1 MSLEDIKRVTQN
13 FHDDNFI
20 GGGGFGKVY
29 KGNLQDGDGFK
40 TIVAKRLDTRFG
52 QGEQQFFSELQILL
66 DYKHENVI
74 GLVGYCD
81 ETDEKVLIYEY
92 LSKGS
97 LDRYLNHTS
106 LTWVKRL
113 NICIDVARALD
124 FLHGGVGKQAK
135 VIHRDIKTENILLN
149 NDWKAKLADFG
160 LSLICSINQE
170 TDYII
175 DHACG
180 TKGYVDPL
188 YRQSGFLT
196 IESDIYSFGVVLFE
210 ILCGRSTF
218 EIQKREGHYLRDF
231 IEKSFKE
238 GKHGEVV
245 FKQIREHIVPKSLI
259 TFQEVAYQCLHLER
273 EKRPTTKKVLM
284 QLKKALV
291 FQNMASTMNQ
301 FAHLQIPLEAVAK
314 ATNNFH
320 HDNIIEHGGVGIAYK
335 GRLLWSGRLMEII
348 ARRFDCKHVDGDLEF
363 LAEIS
368 ALSDLKHKN
377 LVSVIGFCDE
387 IDEKIIV
394 TTYGANGSLGQYLNS
409 LNLTWKQRLR
419 ICLGVA
425 RALSYLH
432 YDKGRDYAI
441 LHCNINS
448 NTILLD
454 DNWET
459 KLSGFEFSIKQS
471 LNYKDQVCP
480 CEHTG
485 TMGCM
490 DPAIEKTGG
499 VTQKSDIYS
508 FGVVLFE
515 TLCGRKAVIQNEADR
530 SLAQM
535 AKYGYENG
543 TLHDIIHP
551 QLLNQILSPQ
561 SLLIYSKVAYSCLNE
576 DRADRPNMH
585 YITAK
590 LEKALELQLRGEN
603 IVRLFFLFY
612 YLFFGVHHSCIL
624 IFLLNLYFYILFY
637 SKVPENRR

>member
-1 MSLEDIKRVTQN
+1 MILVIDNFSNGFLGVYLENLKDKRVLTWEKRLKICIDVAHALRYIHYEMEDQKAIINRDINGYNIGLDENFGAKIIDFWWSVLLSPDQENKDHHLIGVGRTSYRDPKYKKTHRLKKESDVYGFGVVLFEILCGRLAYDPIYLKESDIGLAHVARQSFSTGSLEELIDPIIKEEIGENKFVLNRGPNKDSLHTFITIAHQCVAETQDQRPTMKVVVKELEKALFFQNDNKDNPKMSLEDIKRVTQN
-13 FHDDNFI
+13 FHDENFI

-29 KGNLQDGDGFK
+29 KGNLQDRDGFK

-52 QGEQQFFSELQILL
+52 QGEQQFFSELQIILE
-66 DYKHENVI
+66 YKHENVI
-74 GLVGYCD
+74 RLVGYCD

-97 LDRYLNHTS
+97 LDRYLNDTS

-135 VIHRDIKTENILLN
+135 VIHRDIKTQNILLN

-218 EIQKREGHYLRDF
+218 EIQKHEGHYLPDF

-291 FQNMASTMNQ
+291 FQ
-301 FAHLQIPLEAVAK
+301 
-314 ATNNFH
+314 
-320 HDNIIEHGGVGIAYK
+320 
-335 GRLLWSGRLMEII
+335 
-348 ARRFDCKHVDGDLEF
+348 
-363 LAEIS
+363 
-368 ALSDLKHKN
+368 
-377 LVSVIGFCDE
+377 VS
-387 IDEKIIV
+387 
-394 TTYGANGSLGQYLNS
+394 Y
-409 LNLTWKQRLR
+409 
-419 ICLGVA
+419 
-425 RALSYLH
+425 
-432 YDKGRDYAI
+432 
-441 LHCNINS
+441 
-448 NTILLD
+448 
-454 DNWET
+454 
-459 KLSGFEFSIKQS
+459 
-471 LNYKDQVCP
+471 P
-480 CEHTG
+480 
-485 TMGCM
+485 
-490 DPAIEKTGG
+490 
-499 VTQKSDIYS
+499 S
-508 FGVVLFE
+508 F
-515 TLCGRKAVIQNEADR
+515 RKA
-530 SLAQM
+530 
-535 AKYGYENG
+535 KF
-543 TLHDIIHP
+543 H
-551 QLLNQILSPQ
+551 
-561 SLLIYSKVAYSCLNE
+561 
-576 DRADRPNMH
+576 
-585 YITAK
+585 
-590 LEKALELQLRGEN
+590 
-603 IVRLFFLFY
+603 
-612 YLFFGVHHSCIL
+612 
-624 IFLLNLYFYILFY
+624 
-637 SKVPENRR
+637 